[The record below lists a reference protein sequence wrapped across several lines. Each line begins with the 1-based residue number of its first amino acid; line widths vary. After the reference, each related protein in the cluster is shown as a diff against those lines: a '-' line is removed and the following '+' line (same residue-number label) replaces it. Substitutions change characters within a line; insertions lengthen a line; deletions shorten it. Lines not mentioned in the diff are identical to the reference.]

1 MKKLA
6 AILLLCVSTA
16 QAGIIT
22 QVESFGTQGA
32 SEDSSFG
39 LGKLN
44 HNLTLDAFDSTLGT
58 LDKVVVTFKGQID
71 SVGSVIN
78 NSNETALS
86 EVKLILLGAWG
97 VNGHEFDSGRLHGT
111 GSNTIKA
118 GKTFNYSYSSGERL
132 HKIEMDPTLFM
143 NDVTFK
149 YKARLYTQFFNMTK
163 SGMTG
168 FINQS
173 STATWG
179 EVSAQYHYT
188 SVPEPISLIL
198 LAVAFLV
205 LLRLG
210 SNKHV

>member
-32 SEDSSFG
+32 SENSSFG

-44 HNLTLDAFDSTLGT
+44 HDLTLDAFDSTLGT

-71 SVGSVIN
+71 SVGSVTN
-78 NSNETALS
+78 NSSDTALS
-86 EVKLILLGAWG
+86 EVRLVLLGAWG
-97 VNGHEFDSGRLHGT
+97 VNDHEFDSGKLYST

-118 GKTFNYSYSSGERL
+118 GETFNYSYSSGERL
-132 HKIEMDPTLFM
+132 HTIEMDPTLFM

-149 YKARLYTQFFNMTK
+149 YKARLSAQSWNMTN
-163 SGMTG
+163 SGTAA
-168 FINQS
+168 FINRS

-179 EVSAQYHYT
+179 EINAQYHYT
-188 SVPEPISLIL
+188 PVPEPISLIL